1 MSPLRLQLVER
12 TNFSGGLNLLS
23 DAFHVGDNETAD
35 CLNVTFDIRGAVKK
49 RDGCRVFCVTAKA
62 LDFLLP
68 FTTPN
73 GTTRMIA
80 VPSTNNAITQ
90 INTSGVESAIS
101 GATAQTAGQLHEG
114 AVMKGAAYIIN
125 GTDQTAKWDGTTF
138 TRMGTT
144 LDATGNMPKAKYI
157 TVHKN
162 RIFLG
167 NTDAGANQSRI
178 RYSGS
183 DASPTDVEYYKST
196 SFIDVQPDDGDVIQQ
211 IVPYLDSLV
220 ILKTGSVWTLR
231 GNTPRDF
238 QLVLGNPS
246 LGCVAPRSVAVWD
259 KGVIFLSNR
268 GVFSFDGG
276 KVSRL
281 SEKIDP
287 ALNALSASTLAKSNG
302 VIFQQKYYLWVNE
315 LGTDAYPDTAYVF
328 DFVTLTWT
336 KFRSWNVTMAT
347 IWNRQGTNELYA
359 ADAFATNRVLRLL
372 SGTNDGGADN
382 LLTANQS
389 GIETDA
395 TGWANI
401 QNSTLTQTAVQA
413 RTGTKSLQIQAT
425 AGGDCYFKGAPD
437 GTGGIPV
444 NKKYTYTVD
453 MWFRTQT
460 TARSVKAFI
469 RFYDGAGTFISD
481 NIAAAVA
488 VTDSST
494 GWTKATSTVTP
505 ANIPANAVTMV
516 PSGQVIGSVIN
527 EIHYMDDAVLSHDGI
542 IDAYFTTKWMDFGIP
557 ERRKFHR
564 RMYAWFI
571 AAGNF
576 NVNVDVQRNYA
587 SADVKTNS
595 VNLSPGGMTWGSSIW
610 GSAFWGG
617 GFDIVRKKLN
627 GLGTSPAIRV
637 KVYDTSS
644 NPWTFEGLAF
654 VVQPRNLA

>member
-1 MSPLRLQLVER
+1 MALKLQLIER
-12 TNFSGGLNLLS
+12 TNFAGGLNLLS
-23 DAFHVGDNETAD
+23 DAFHVADDETAD
-35 CLNVTFDIRGAVKK
+35 CLNVNFDIRGAVKK
-49 RDGCRVFCVTAKA
+49 RGGYDVFANADNKI
-62 LDFLLP
+62 DFLLP
-68 FTTPN
+68 FTTPD
-73 GTTRMIA
+73 GVTRMVA
-80 VPSTNNAITQ
+80 APSTANAIFQVST
-90 INTSGVESAIS
+90 GGAVSAIS
-101 GATAQTAGQLHEG
+101 GATAQSAAQVHAGV
-114 AVMKGAAYIIN
+114 VMKGAAYIIN
-125 GTDQTAKWDGTTF
+125 GTDQTAKWTGTTF
-138 TRMGTT
+138 TRMGVT
-144 LDATGNMPKAKYI
+144 LDATGNMPKAKAI

-167 NTDAGANQSRI
+167 NTDGATNQSRI

-211 IVPYLDSLV
+211 IVPYLDSL
-220 ILKTGSVWTLR
+220 IIFKRNSVWTLR

-259 KGVIFLSNR
+259 KGAIFLSNR

-276 KVSRL
+276 KVVRL

-287 ALNALSASTLAKSNG
+287 ALNALSASALAKSTAI
-302 VIFQQKYYLWVNE
+302 IFQQKYYLWVNE

-328 DFVTLTWT
+328 DFVTNTWT
-336 KFRSWNVTMAT
+336 KYRSWNVTMAT
-347 IWNRQGTNELYA
+347 IWNRQGVDELYA
-359 ADAFATNRVLRLL
+359 ADAFAATRVLRMLV
-372 SGTNDGGADN
+372 GTSDGGGDN
-382 LLTANQS
+382 LLTANQA

-413 RTGTKSLQIQAT
+413 RTGTKSLQILAT
-425 AGGDCYFKGAPD
+425 AGGDCYFKGSPD

-444 NKKYTYTVD
+444 NKNYTYTVS

-481 NIAAAVA
+481 NISAAAT
-488 VTDSST
+488 VTDSSS
-494 GWTKATSTVTP
+494 GWTQATSTVTP
-505 ANIPANAVTMV
+505 ANIPSNAVTMV
-516 PSGQVIGSVIN
+516 PSGQIIGSVIN

-542 IDAYFTTKWMDFGIP
+542 IDAYFTTKWMDFGVP
-557 ERRKFHR
+557 ERRKFNR
-564 RMYAWFI
+564 RMYVWFI

-576 NVNVDVQRNYA
+576 NVMVDVQRNYA
-587 SADVKTNS
+587 SADVVTNL
-595 VNLSPGGMTWGSSIW
+595 VNLSPGGMTWGSSLW
-610 GSAFWGG
+610 GSSFWGT
-617 GFDIVRKKLN
+617 GFDIIRKKLN

-637 KVYDTSS
+637 KVHDTSN
-644 NPWTFEGLAF
+644 NPWTLEGLAF